1 MRPTATFTATFT
13 FTVPEPRSL
22 CRPTDLDVQLQ
33 ESAGQAAEARGLLQ
47 MTEQRLL
54 SEQQRHG
61 EARLRAQDLQGQV
74 DALAVRAETLQ
85 R

>member
-1 MRPTATFTATFT
+1 MRPTFTFTFT

-22 CRPTDLDVQLQ
+22 CRPADLDVQLQ

-47 MTEQRLL
+47 MTEQRLF